1 MEIVFYGLSRTTDS
15 GGNAINAIIP
25 AMLIYILALDGVF
38 DIGLASLMDVI
49 GSAKELAPLKQ
60 TSLQFDVRL
69 VGVRRKVHT
78 GQGLAIPVV
87 SAAELPRPDFVLVPA
102 IATKMPIP
110 LTAALARRD
119 VIEAGALLKKWAQ
132 EGAMV
137 GAACT
142 GTFVLAETGL
152 LDGQRATTSWWLSSL
167 FRQRYPRVI
176 LDETRMLVH
185 SSNFTT
191 AGAALAHLD
200 LGLGVVRSQSP
211 ALAALCARY
220 LLIEPRAS
228 QAVFVIP
235 DHVAH
240 TDPIVERFEHWARA
254 RLAQGF
260 SMGEAAMAIGTSERT
275 LVRRM
280 RAVLGKS
287 PLAYFQDLRV
297 ERTVHLLQ
305 TSDESIERIAG
316 LVGYADGA
324 TLRTLLRRKLGKG
337 VRELREHG
345 S

>member
-1 MEIVFYGLSRTTDS
+1 MEIVFYELFCTVDS
-15 GGNAINAIIP
+15 GGNANNAIIT

-38 DIGLASLMDVI
+38 DIGLASLMDVL
-49 GSAKELAPLKQ
+49 GSAKELA
-60 TSLQFDVRL
+60 SLEKISPQFDVRL

-87 SAAELPRPDFVLVPA
+87 VAADLPCPDFVLVPA
-102 IATKMPIP
+102 ISPKMPIP

-119 VIEAGALLKKWAQ
+119 VIDAGTLLKKWAQ
-132 EGAMV
+132 GGATV

-142 GTFVLAETGL
+142 GTFVLAETAL
-152 LDGQRATTSWWLSSL
+152 LDGQSATTSWWLSSL
-167 FRQRYPRVI
+167 FRQRYPRVT

-185 SSNFTT
+185 SSRFVT

-200 LGLGVVRSQSP
+200 LGLGIVRSQSP

-220 LLIEPRAS
+220 LLIEPRVS
-228 QAVFVIP
+228 QAAFVIP

-240 TDPIVERFEHWARA
+240 TDPIVERFEHWARSH
-254 RLAQGF
+254 LAEGF
-260 SMGEAAMAIGTSERT
+260 SMGEAAMAICTSERT

-297 ERTVHLLQ
+297 ERAVHLLQ
-305 TSDESIERIAG
+305 TSDESIEQIAA

-337 VRELREHG
+337 VRELRKRD

>member
-1 MEIVFYGLSRTTDS
+1 
-15 GGNAINAIIP
+15 
-25 AMLIYILALDGVF
+25 MLIYILVLDGVF

-49 GSAKELAPLKQ
+49 GTARELLPREQ

-78 GQGLAIPVV
+78 AQGLAVPVF
-87 SAAELPRPDFVLVPA
+87 SAAELGCPDVVLVPA
-102 IATKMPIP
+102 LSAKMPIS
-110 LTAALARRD
+110 LAVALARRD
-119 VIEAGALLKKWAQ
+119 VIDAGTWLKKWAR
-132 EGAMV
+132 EGAAL

-152 LDGQRATTSWWLSSL
+152 LDGQSATTSWWLSSL
-167 FRQRYPRVI
+167 FRQRYPRVT
-176 LDETRMLVH
+176 LDETRMLVN
-185 SSNFTT
+185 SSRFTT

-200 LGLGVVRSQSP
+200 LGLGIVRSQSP
-211 ALAALCARY
+211 ALAAMCARY

-240 TDPIVERFEHWARA
+240 TDPVVERFEHWARA
-254 RLAQGF
+254 RLVQGF
-260 SMGEAAMAIGTSERT
+260 SMGEAAVAVGTSERT
-275 LVRRM
+275 LGRRM
-280 RAVLGKS
+280 QVILGKS

-297 ERTVHLLQ
+297 ERAVHLLQ
-305 TSDESIERIAG
+305 TSGEGIERIAT

-324 TLRTLLRRKLGKG
+324 TLRALLRRKLGKG
-337 VRELREHG
+337 VRELRERG